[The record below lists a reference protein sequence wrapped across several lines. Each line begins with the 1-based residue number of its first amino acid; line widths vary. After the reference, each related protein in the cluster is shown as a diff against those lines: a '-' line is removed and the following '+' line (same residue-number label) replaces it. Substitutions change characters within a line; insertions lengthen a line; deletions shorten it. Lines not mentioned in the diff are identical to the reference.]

1 MSESNATELIK
12 YLTEDNLKLMYG
24 RLNRRYVVVDSLPS
38 VDSLEPADKNVIYV
52 VKETVGKAVRY
63 WPNVLDN
70 DAWKPFGIDQEDLD
84 RKADKVDAVEG
95 HLVVADKDGNLADA
109 DIMPGTFVALA
120 IDPSESIQPHATDL
134 RKIWKAYQSGMPV
147 MLLDNRTNGTG
158 LYASLN
164 AAGYTWPSGDEMA
177 ERLTD
182 VDDDNRQY
190 DDTIHGYRIERDG
203 VVKFYEDDAHTVE
216 IIPEN
221 GKLYCDDTVPGH
233 DRVYLY
239 NDGFV
244 RALRFVQFSCN
255 ELLDDD
261 PAWPSRRANRQVFYR
276 MTEPYGSSSPDG
288 FEVAYGEST
297 ADIHGQMV
305 TGARIGKG
313 KLLPVDDGVI
323 VFPKSASVNDGTLT
337 ITVGENEPVVFSA
350 NDSADRAVDIP
361 VATGEVAG
369 LVRITSDV
377 ASDDPG
383 AAITA
388 TAVLGELDSYVQ
400 KVGDATAGHI
410 AVLTSGGSVSDSGI
424 SSTDVESAVGHD
436 HTHGNKSILDGVT
449 APYTTEEQA
458 KLAGIE
464 ARAQVN
470 TIESISIKNAPLDI
484 TNKNVDIPI
493 ATADSDGLLPHE
505 KFPLIPAEPVA
516 GANRIY
522 SFDDTNGTSW
532 QTIVKEYVGN
542 MILDQHGTPVTDE
555 KGDIMYEEETV
566 PLWLSYKG
574 VEFGAR
580 RAYDDHTGANIH
592 DSIEA
597 RTTMA
602 QVTTAIETAL
612 AKYGGFVV
620 VQLTQGA
627 DPVPDV
633 QNPSTKLI
641 YLTKDASSTK
651 TDPYTEWICT
661 NTTGPVWEIIGE
673 TTPEINEMIGA
684 TASTAG
690 TAGLVPAPAA
700 GDQGKVLTGD
710 GSWSEVEEYTD
721 EYIDSLFAGNVVVI
735 GGRSY
740 PYVQIGNQLWL
751 AENLDYKFEVDGSQI
766 PIGVSKTPSTPSA
779 WYYNNDEKT
788 YGVNGN
794 KYGLLYNWYA
804 VKYLEDNKSTLLPE
818 GWHVP
823 TTEEWNTLMNAVG
836 GNSIAGTKLK
846 SVTGWDSGNGDN
858 SYGFNAFPS
867 GYYYGSFGF
876 LGVNSSFWTPTEYN
890 SSNAYGSYLST
901 DTPLNSGN
909 DKKTEGCS
917 IRLVKDS

>member
-1 MSESNATELIK
+1 MSESNAPETIK

-24 RLNRRYVVVDSLPS
+24 RLNRRYVVVDALPS

-52 VKETVGKAVRY
+52 VKETVDKTVRY

-70 DAWKPFGIDQEDLD
+70 DAWKPFGIDREDLD
-84 RKADKVDAVEG
+84 MKADKVSDATNG
-95 HLVVADKDGNLADA
+95 NFAGLDANGNL
-109 DIMPGTFVALA
+109 
-120 IDPSESIQPHATDL
+120 TDSGF
-134 RKIWKAYQSGMPV
+134 KASDFKPKQTAV
-147 MLLDNRTNGTG
+147 T
-158 LYASLN
+158 
-164 AAGYTWPSGDEMA
+164 
-177 ERLTD
+177 
-182 VDDDNRQY
+182 
-190 DDTIHGYRIERDG
+190 
-203 VVKFYEDDAHTVE
+203 
-216 IIPEN
+216 
-221 GKLYCDDTVPGH
+221 
-233 DRVYLY
+233 
-239 NDGFV
+239 
-244 RALRFVQFSCN
+244 
-255 ELLDDD
+255 D
-261 PAWPSRRANRQVFYR
+261 PAAS
-276 MTEPYGSSSPDG
+276 GSGIEFIDSISQD
-288 FEVAYGEST
+288 T
-297 ADIHGQMV
+297 N
-305 TGARIGKG
+305 
-313 KLLPVDDGVI
+313 GVI
-323 VFPKSASVNDGTLT
+323 VPAKKSVQ
-337 ITVGENEPVVFSA
+337 
-350 NDSADRAVDIP
+350 
-361 VATGEVAG
+361 VA
-369 LVRITSDV
+369 V
-377 ASDDPG
+377 AS
-383 AAITA
+383 
-388 TAVLGELDSYVQ
+388 
-400 KVGDATAGHI
+400 
-410 AVLTSGGSVSDSGI
+410 TSGVGGNAGVM
-424 SSTDVESAVGHD
+424 SAAD
-436 HTHGNKSILDGVT
+436 KEKLD
-449 APYTTEEQA
+449 
-458 KLAGIE
+458 GIE
-464 ARAQVN
+464 AGAQAN

-542 MILDQHGTPVTDE
+542 MNLEQQGTPVTDK
-555 KGDIMYEEETV
+555 KGDIMYEEEAV

-710 GSWSEVEEYTD
+710 GTWSEVEEYTD
-721 EYIDSLFAGNVVVI
+721 EYIDSLFAGN
-735 GGRSY
+735 
-740 PYVQIGNQLWL
+740 
-751 AENLDYKFEVDGSQI
+751 
-766 PIGVSKTPSTPSA
+766 
-779 WYYNNDEKT
+779 
-788 YGVNGN
+788 
-794 KYGLLYNWYA
+794 
-804 VKYLEDNKSTLLPE
+804 
-818 GWHVP
+818 
-823 TTEEWNTLMNAVG
+823 
-836 GNSIAGTKLK
+836 
-846 SVTGWDSGNGDN
+846 
-858 SYGFNAFPS
+858 
-867 GYYYGSFGF
+867 
-876 LGVNSSFWTPTEYN
+876 
-890 SSNAYGSYLST
+890 LST
-901 DTPLNSGN
+901 GTSLNSGN
-909 DKKTEGCS
+909 GKKIEGSS

>member
-24 RLNRRYVVVDSLPS
+24 RLNRRYVVVDALPS

-52 VKETVGKAVRY
+52 VKETVDKTVRY

-70 DAWKPFGIDQEDLD
+70 DAWKPFGIDREDLD
-84 RKADKVDAVEG
+84 RKADKVSDATG
-95 HLVVADKDGNLADA
+95 GNFAGLDDNGNLTDSGFKASDFKPKQTA
-109 DIMPGTFVALA
+109 VTDPTASGSGIEF
-120 IDPSESIQPHATDL
+120 IDSISQD
-134 RKIWKAYQSGMPV
+134 
-147 MLLDNRTNGTG
+147 TN
-158 LYASLN
+158 
-164 AAGYTWPSGDEMA
+164 
-177 ERLTD
+177 
-182 VDDDNRQY
+182 
-190 DDTIHGYRIERDG
+190 
-203 VVKFYEDDAHTVE
+203 
-216 IIPEN
+216 
-221 GKLYCDDTVPGH
+221 
-233 DRVYLY
+233 
-239 NDGFV
+239 
-244 RALRFVQFSCN
+244 
-255 ELLDDD
+255 
-261 PAWPSRRANRQVFYR
+261 
-276 MTEPYGSSSPDG
+276 
-288 FEVAYGEST
+288 
-297 ADIHGQMV
+297 
-305 TGARIGKG
+305 
-313 KLLPVDDGVI
+313 GVI
-323 VFPKSASVNDGTLT
+323 VPAKKSVQ
-337 ITVGENEPVVFSA
+337 
-350 NDSADRAVDIP
+350 
-361 VATGEVAG
+361 VA
-369 LVRITSDV
+369 V
-377 ASDDPG
+377 AS
-383 AAITA
+383 
-388 TAVLGELDSYVQ
+388 
-400 KVGDATAGHI
+400 
-410 AVLTSGGSVSDSGI
+410 TSGVGGNAGVM
-424 SSTDVESAVGHD
+424 SAAD
-436 HTHGNKSILDGVT
+436 KEKLD
-449 APYTTEEQA
+449 
-458 KLAGIE
+458 GIE
-464 ARAQVN
+464 AGAQAN

-484 TNKNVDIPI
+484 TNKNVDIPL

-505 KFPLIPAEPVA
+505 KFPLIPEEPVA

-542 MILDQHGTPVTDE
+542 MILDQQGTPVTDE
-555 KGDIMYEEETV
+555 KGDIMYEEEAV

-710 GSWSEVEEYTD
+710 GTWSEVEEYTD

-735 GGRSY
+735 GGRNY

-751 AENLDYKFEVDGSQI
+751 AENLDYKFEVDGSQL
-766 PIGVSKTPSTPSA
+766 PIGVSGTPSTPSA
-779 WYYNNDEKT
+779 WYYDNDEAT

-804 VKYLEDNKSTLLPE
+804 AKYLDANKSTLLPE

-823 TTEEWNTLMNAVG
+823 TTEEWNTLMKAVG
-836 GNSIAGTKLK
+836 GKSIAGTKLK
-846 SVTGWDSGNGDN
+846 SITGWDSGNGDD

-867 GYYYGSFGF
+867 GGGYDGSFGY
-876 LGVNSSFWTPTEYN
+876 LGSRASFWTSIECN
-890 SSNAYGSYLST
+890 SRDAYSRALDTG
-901 DTPLNSGN
+901 TPLYSASYSKISGY
-909 DKKTEGCS
+909 S
-917 IRLVKDS
+917 VRLVKNS

>member
-84 RKADKVDAVEG
+84 RKADKVDAVDG

-276 MTEPYGSSSPDG
+276 MAEPYGSSSPDG

-297 ADIHGQMV
+297 ADIHDQMV

-470 TIESISIKNAPLDI
+470 TIESISVNGTGVEPVS
-484 TNKNVDIPI
+484 KNVNIVIPK
-493 ATADSDGLLPHE
+493 A
-505 KFPLIPAEPVA
+505 
-516 GANRIY
+516 
-522 SFDDTNGTSW
+522 
-532 QTIVKEYVGN
+532 
-542 MILDQHGTPVTDE
+542 
-555 KGDIMYEEETV
+555 
-566 PLWLSYKG
+566 
-574 VEFGAR
+574 
-580 RAYDDHTGANIH
+580 
-592 DSIEA
+592 
-597 RTTMA
+597 
-602 QVTTAIETAL
+602 
-612 AKYGGFVV
+612 
-620 VQLTQGA
+620 
-627 DPVPDV
+627 VPDPFAAN
-633 QNPSTKLI
+633 QMLFST
-641 YLTKDASSTK
+641 D
-651 TDPYTEWICT
+651 
-661 NTTGPVWEIIGE
+661 
-673 TTPEINEMIGA
+673 GA
-684 TASTAG
+684 TWVTM
-690 TAGLVPAPAA
+690 T
-700 GDQGKVLTGD
+700 
-710 GSWSEVEEYTD
+710 WEMEVFNA
-721 EYIDSLFAGNVVVI
+721 IDI
-735 GGRSY
+735 GGRTY
-740 PYVQIGNQLWL
+740 RTVTIGNQIWL
-751 AENLDYKFEVDGSQI
+751 AENLDYKFDYNGSEL
-766 PIGVSKTPSTPSA
+766 PVGVNGSPSTPAA
-779 WYYNNDEKT
+779 WYYTNEET
-788 YGVNGN
+788 YVIDGIR
-794 KYGLLYNWYA
+794 KCGLMYNWYA
-804 VKYLEDNKSTLLPE
+804 AKYLDDNKATLLPP

-823 TTEEWNTLMNAVG
+823 TKAEWVTLANTVAESNVGDFLKALDNATG
-836 GNSIAGTKLK
+836 DWP
-846 SVTGWDSGNGDN
+846 TGWNGNDE
-858 SYGFNAFPS
+858 YR
-867 GYYYGSFGF
+867 FGV
-876 LGVNSSFWTPTEYN
+876 LPGGTR
-890 SSNAYGSYLST
+890 
-901 DTPLNSGN
+901 LNSGVSYDVDESITYWTKEEYGTDGHTAGFTKN
-909 DKKTEGCS
+909 SNMVYGSGAKENGCY
-917 IRLVKDS
+917 IRLVKDA